1 MELNVVYLNDTG
13 IPYDYAEHFFAEA
26 AAWASR
32 QCVSYI
38 DYHVQDVSDHSYTN
52 DFIAEYGFEDP
63 KDAML
68 FQLRWKNS

>member
-1 MELNVVYLNDTG
+1 MTVVYLNDTG
-13 IPYDYAEHFFAEA
+13 IPYEEAEEYFAEA

-32 QCVSYI
+32 QCLSYV
-38 DYHVQDVSDHSYTN
+38 DYHIQDVSDVSYTN
-52 DFIAEYGFEDP
+52 DFITEYRFTDP